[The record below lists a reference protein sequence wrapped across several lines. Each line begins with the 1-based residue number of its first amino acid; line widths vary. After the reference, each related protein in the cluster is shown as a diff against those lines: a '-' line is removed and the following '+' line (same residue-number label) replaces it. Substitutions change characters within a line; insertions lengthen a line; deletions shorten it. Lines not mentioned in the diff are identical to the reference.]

1 MARTAQTSR
10 SMKGPKYPHPAA
22 PMPPRTRKMRTTPKA
37 GMDGYKTPAAPPQPI
52 GVNVDMAAP
61 IGRRGKK
68 Q

>member
-37 GMDGYKTPAAPPQPI
+37 GNMGYKTPAAPVRPI
-52 GVNVDMAAP
+52 GANVDMAAP
-61 IGRRGKK
+61 IGKRSKN